1 MAENNKHV
9 VSHIDFNGDSIDIK
23 DAVAREAASD
33 ASNAVSELAK
43 NVVTD
48 IAQGISDYT
57 IRVTKNGLA
66 IDVPIK
72 GLSSKLDELTEAIGG
87 SGGSGGNISLDSP
100 EFTGIPKAP
109 TAASGSDTTQIA
121 NTKFVQSELAARS
134 TAQQNAINA
143 VANKVNDVSQKLD
156 EVMQML
162 NKSANEKIS
171 VNSGGIDGLADMVAT
186 HDGAIEELA
195 SMVSNM
201 EVK

>member
-9 VSHIDFNGDSIDIK
+9 VSHIDFNGDSLDIQ

-33 ASNAVSELAK
+33 AARAVSELTK

-57 IRVTKNGLA
+57 IRVTKNGSA
-66 IDVPIK
+66 VDVPIK
-72 GLSSKLDELTEAIGG
+72 GLSSKLDELTEAI
-87 SGGSGGNISLDSP
+87 GGSGGNISLDSP

-134 TAQQNAINA
+134 TKVEKSSTNGNIKINGTETI
-143 VANKVNDVSQKLD
+143 VYTHPG
-156 EVMQML
+156 
-162 NKSANEKIS
+162 
-171 VNSGGIDGLADMVAT
+171 SGTNPHGTTITPSKGRCFSGHSSSSL
-186 HDGAIEELA
+186 
-195 SMVSNM
+195 SNYSSIPS
-201 EVK
+201 EWRS